1 MKVVSLKLTFLP
13 ISLIKKASP
22 SWRVAL
28 YQLLQTI
35 PLIDWVTGPETALLK
50 VSTGAGGQAGLHW
63 SHSDVGPSS
72 GVVTTR
78 ASDGT
83 RTAGDP
89 AQEGGRGAEIPGRAL
104 AVTIPASEVPEGSFS
119 GMYSESWNIT

>member
-35 PLIDWVTGPETALLK
+35 PLIDWVTGPETALIK
-50 VSTGAGGQAGLHW
+50 ARTGAGGQAGLHW
-63 SHSDVGPSS
+63 SHSNVEPSP

-83 RTAGDP
+83 RASDDL
-89 AQEGGRGAEIPGRAL
+89 AQEGGRGG
-104 AVTIPASEVPEGSFS
+104 
-119 GMYSESWNIT
+119 

>member
-35 PLIDWVTGPETALLK
+35 PLIDWVTGPETALIKLP
-50 VSTGAGGQAGLHW
+50 TGAGGQAGLHW
-63 SHSDVGPSS
+63 SRSDEGPSP
-72 GVVTTR
+72 GVVTTQ

-83 RTAGDP
+83 QASGDP
-89 AQEGGRGAEIPGRAL
+89 AQEGGRGG
-104 AVTIPASEVPEGSFS
+104 
-119 GMYSESWNIT
+119 